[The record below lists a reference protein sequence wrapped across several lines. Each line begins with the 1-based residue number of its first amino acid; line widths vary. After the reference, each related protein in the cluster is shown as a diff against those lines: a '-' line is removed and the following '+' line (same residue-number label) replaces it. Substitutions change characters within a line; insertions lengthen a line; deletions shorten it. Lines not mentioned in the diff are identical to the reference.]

1 MSQNTHPSSRA
12 PDDLVSVRALAGP
25 TRREIEALAEI
36 FDQYRAHYGE
46 ASDAFRSAS
55 WLDENLSTSR
65 LRVFVA
71 EDSARFVGFA
81 ITMDV
86 PASLRLAHFWQIRDL
101 FVLPTHRRLGVGR
114 ALLAS
119 VRAAAIASSALRLV
133 VQTEDDNDPALRLY
147 ADSGYALIKGY
158 LLTDAAARPGTS
170 LGPTGYPMRRAAQGS
185 FPNTGAGERYDGE
198 LVVESRAHR
207 AE

>member
-1 MSQNTHPSSRA
+1 LLPLGDTVVVERAVSQNTHPSPRA
-12 PDDLVSVRALAGP
+12 SDDLVSVRALAAP
-25 TRREIEALAEI
+25 TRGEVEALAEI

-55 WLDENLSTSR
+55 WLDENLNTSR

-158 LLTDAAARPGTS
+158 CSLMLP
-170 LGPTGYPMRRAAQGS
+170 LGPEPR
-185 FPNTGAGERYDGE
+185 
-198 LVVESRAHR
+198 
-207 AE
+207 

>member
-1 MSQNTHPSSRA
+1 VTQNTHLSSGA
-12 PDDLVSVRALAGP
+12 ADDLVSVRAMAVP
-25 TRREIEALAEI
+25 TRREIEALTQI
-36 FDQYRAHYGE
+36 FNQYRAHYGE
-46 ASDAFRSAS
+46 ASDAARSAC
-55 WLDENLSTSR
+55 WLDENLRTSR

-71 EDSARFVGFA
+71 EESGRFVGFA

-119 VRAAAIASSALRLV
+119 VREAAIASGALRLV
-133 VQTEDDNDPALRLY
+133 VQTEDDSDPALRLY

-158 LLTDAAARPGTS
+158 CS
-170 LGPTGYPMRRAAQGS
+170 LMLP
-185 FPNTGAGERYDGE
+185 
-198 LVVESRAHR
+198 LVPEPR
-207 AE
+207 